1 MYQKIKYIIIA
12 TMVLLIL
19 VVVITLDANTRYAA
33 MKKEKNTKK
42 QQEIAKI
49 QQEYYKSSQNNA
61 PQTQP
66 SQNSNSYEQYNIQQ
80 NQNTTDTIAPNSVN
94 QQYTT
99 EENPVE
105 PVQPSLSILETNNGY
120 FVDENTGERLKN
132 YTLEKSF
139 QLDDEIY
146 AIISSTT
153 EDTETPGYIKKDII
167 IYQIIDGSYKY
178 AKYIFTK
185 NIRLD
190 EPEENASANIEEN
203 GNNLIIQYIGKGT
216 ITRAINKESL
226 KNSYKQ
232 NLSYPSLKYVEYTT
246 EYNQTSELI
255 Q

>member
-42 QQEIAKI
+42 QQEIARA
-49 QQEYYKSSQNNA
+49 QQDYYKSHQNTT

-66 SQNSNSYEQYNIQQ
+66 SQIPNSYEQYNIQQ
-80 NQNTTDTIAPNSVN
+80 NQNTTDTIAQNSVN
-94 QQYTT
+94 QQNNT
-99 EENPVE
+99 EEKPVE
-105 PVQPSLSILETNNGY
+105 PVQPSLSILKTNNGY

-132 YTLEKSF
+132 YELKKLF

-146 AIISSTT
+146 AIILSTI
-153 EDTETPGYIKKDII
+153 EDTDNPDFIKKDII
-167 IYQIIDGSYKY
+167 IYQIIDDSYKY
-178 AKYIFTK
+178 AQYIFTR
-185 NIRLD
+185 NIRLAD
-190 EPEENASANIEEN
+190 PEENSSVNIEEK
-203 GNNLIIQYIGKGT
+203 GNNLIIQYIGNGR